1 MVRAPAGTCTD
12 AAGPTS
18 AMRPSRIT
26 IVWSGFGPA
35 PVPSTRSTWVSATV
49 TVSTTTYWR
58 TSVASESGRW
68 DGSAAGASV
77 TKPSVTSATRRM
89 RDSSLFH
96 GEGHHHPSRQMF
108 GDVAVQHPAT
118 GVGSVEQN
126 IHRGTGRHQH
136 CFFPCEV
143 VFRHSVHRDHEEP
156 LAVQVVGVLHPVE
169 PQSLVDEPELHR
181 VARMEPPVDVHVLP
195 ARGGVTENPMHLPA
209 GGCPIHHRHR
219 AAPLD
224 GGEVDRVE
232 LHQPLGHRREPLGLE
247 SEDERLVG
255 GAGAETPGQPPP
267 VKRGWGA
274 PPRGGAPRPGGPPP
288 PPPGPPPAA
297 PIHPPGE

>member
-136 CFFPCEV
+136 GVFPCEV
-143 VFRHSVHRDHEEP
+143 VLRHSVHCHHEEP
-156 LAVQVVGVLHPVE
+156 LAVQVDRVLHSVE
-169 PQSLVDEPELHR
+169 AQSLVDEPELHR
-181 VARMEPPVDVHVLP
+181 VAPMEPPVDIHVLP
-195 ARGGVTENPMHLPA
+195 TRGGVTENPMHLPT
-209 GGCPIHHRHR
+209 GGCPIHHPHP

-232 LHQPLGHRREPLGLE
+232 LHHPLGHPRGTPALG
-247 SEDERLVG
+247 SEGERLVG
-255 GAGAETPGQPPP
+255 GGLEGTPGQPP
-267 VKRGWGA
+267 RA
-274 PPRGGAPRPGGPPP
+274 NA
-288 PPPGPPPAA
+288 
-297 PIHPPGE
+297 